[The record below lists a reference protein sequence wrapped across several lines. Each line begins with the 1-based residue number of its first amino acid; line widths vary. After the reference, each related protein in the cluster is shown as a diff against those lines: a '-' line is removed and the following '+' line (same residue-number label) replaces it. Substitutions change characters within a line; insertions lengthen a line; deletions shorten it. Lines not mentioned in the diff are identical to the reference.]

1 MVSASSLSARPPRR
15 ALRRRGASRSLA
27 VVGASLAGALV
38 LSPGVAAA
46 APQAPGRVSP
56 QAPAGATPDVLA
68 PETQTLD
75 WRSCFPDGA
84 PAGLPEGSD
93 RLECSDYV
101 VPRDWDAPGDG
112 IFLSIAV
119 SRLRP
124 TDGTADATVLTNP
137 GGPGGP
143 GLTLPL
149 LFLQA
154 ERTELTENRD
164 IMGIDVRGTGA
175 STNVTCSDAVST
187 SAALDPR
194 NRSEAATDL
203 VLDLSALTAKA
214 CQNDPANLSPVISTR
229 QTVRDL
235 DLLRDL
241 LGRDTVDWIGYSG
254 GTWLGAAYAQAFP
267 DRVGKFVLDA
277 NTEFTS
283 PWQNTFE
290 LQPLGF
296 QRRYE
301 QDFLP
306 WAAKYEDRFG
316 LGATPAEVDATYER
330 IRATFSEQSGGATA
344 IDNVIAQSMY
354 SKATFSD
361 LADLLSLLDE
371 AVSEMPEGGVL
382 PASDP
387 AVERLLA
394 RGDQPRSLAPVAPD
408 AFEATFL
415 DITCNDTPWTGD
427 RDSLLA
433 FSQAQGE
440 QYPLLG
446 WSTLNQPCVSWDRP
460 EAATLEPRTG
470 EGVPPLLMV
479 QNERDPAT
487 PIEGARIAREQF
499 AGARLLEVLD
509 EGDHTVYPGNPC
521 VDAKVEEF
529 LLDDDAKAT
538 DSVCDGVGLPEPT
551 PLPEGEAGPAPSP
564 SATPDPTR
572 APRAD
577 EPAVGAG
584 TPMERMRALGKMSD
598 LTEVPPAG

>member
-1 MVSASSLSARPPRR
+1 MVLPSSSLPSSLEPRASPRGRRR
-15 ALRRRGASRSLA
+15 ARSLA
-27 VVGASLAGALV
+27 AVGACVAGALT
-38 LSPGVAAA
+38 L
-46 APQAPGRVSP
+46 
-56 QAPAGATPDVLA
+56 APAASALTPSRAEPVAPVPTAPSPDVLA

-75 WRSCFPDGA
+75 WRSCFPDG
-84 PAGLPEGSD
+84 PPPGLPPGSEA
-93 RLECSDYV
+93 LECSDYV
-101 VPRDWDAPGDG
+101 VPRDWDAPESG

-124 TDGTADATVLTNP
+124 TDGAADATVLTNP

-143 GLTLPL
+143 GLSLPL

-164 IMGIDVRGTGA
+164 IVGIDVRGTGA
-175 STNVTCSDAVST
+175 STNVTCSDAGT
-187 SAALDPR
+187 TTAALDPR
-194 NRSEAATDL
+194 NRSQAATDL
-203 VLDLSALTAKA
+203 VLDLSELTAQA
-214 CQNDPANLSPVISTR
+214 CQADPANLSPVISTR

-241 LGRDTVDWIGYSG
+241 LGRESVDWIGYSG

-283 PWQNTFE
+283 PWQETFD

-306 WAAKYEDRFG
+306 WVATYDDRFG

-330 IRATFSEQSGGATA
+330 VRAAFARESGGAVA

-361 LADLLSLLDE
+361 TADLLALLDE
-371 AVSEMPEGGVL
+371 AVAAMPEGDVL
-382 PASDP
+382 SASDP
-387 AVERLLA
+387 VVRRLLA
-394 RGDQPRSLAPVAPD
+394 RDDQPRSLAPLAPD
-408 AFEATFL
+408 AFESTFL
-415 DITCNDTPWTGD
+415 NITCNDTPWTGD
-427 RDSLLA
+427 RESLLA
-433 FSQAQGE
+433 FSRAQGE
-440 QYPLLG
+440 AYPLIG
-446 WSTLNQPCVSWDRP
+446 WSTLAQPCVFWDRP

-470 EGVPPLLMV
+470 AGVPPVLMV

-487 PIEGARIAREQF
+487 PIEGARVAREQF

-521 VDAKVEEF
+521 VDAAVEAF
-529 LLDDDAKAT
+529 ILDEDAKAE
-538 DSVCDGVGLPEPT
+538 DSICEGVGLPEPT
-551 PLPEGEAGPAPSP
+551 PPLGGAVPVPSP
-564 SATPDPTR
+564 TSTPDATR

-577 EPAVGAG
+577 EPAAGAG
-584 TPMERMRALGKMSD
+584 TPMERMRVLGERAD
-598 LTEVPPAG
+598 LDEVPAQD

>member
-1 MVSASSLSARPPRR
+1 MVSSFLSSARAPRR
-15 ALRRRGASRSLA
+15 SLRRRGAARSLA

-46 APQAPGRVSP
+46 APERVAPV
-56 QAPAGATPDVLA
+56 APAAPTPDVLA

-84 PAGLPEGSD
+84 PVGLPEGSD

-112 IFLSIAV
+112 LFLSVAI

-143 GLTLPL
+143 GLSLPL

-164 IMGIDVRGTGA
+164 IVGIDPRGTGA
-175 STNVTCSDAVST
+175 STNVTCSDAGST
-187 SAALDPR
+187 TAPLDPR

-203 VLDLSALTAKA
+203 VLDLSEITAKA

-241 LGRDTVDWIGYSG
+241 LDRDTVDWIGYSG
-254 GTWLGAAYAQAFP
+254 GTWLGAAYAQEFP
-267 DRVGKFVLDA
+267 DRVGTFVLDA

-306 WAAKYEDRFG
+306 WAARYDDRFA

-330 IRATFSEQSGGATA
+330 IRAAFAEESGGAA
-344 IDNVIAQSMY
+344 LIDNVIAGSMY
-354 SKATFSD
+354 SKSTFSD

-371 AVSEMPEGGVL
+371 AVSEMPEGDVL
-382 PASDP
+382 SASDP
-387 AVERLLA
+387 AVKLLLA
-394 RGDQPRSLAPVAPD
+394 RDDQPRSLAPVAPD
-408 AFEATFL
+408 AFESTFL
-415 DITCNDTPWTGD
+415 NILCNDTPWTAD
-427 RDSLLA
+427 RESLLA
-433 FSQAQGE
+433 FSQEQGE
-440 QYPLLG
+440 QYPLIG
-446 WSTLNQPCVSWDRP
+446 WSTLAQPCAFWDRP

-479 QNERDPAT
+479 QNDKDPAT

-529 LLDDDAKAT
+529 ILDEDAKAT
-538 DSVCDGVGLPEPT
+538 DSVCQGVGLPEPT
-551 PLPEGEAGPAPSP
+551 PPIDEEGEAGAAPSP

-572 APRAD
+572 APQAD

-584 TPMERMRALGKMSD
+584 TPMERMRALGKTSD
-598 LTEVPPAG
+598 LTEVPPAS